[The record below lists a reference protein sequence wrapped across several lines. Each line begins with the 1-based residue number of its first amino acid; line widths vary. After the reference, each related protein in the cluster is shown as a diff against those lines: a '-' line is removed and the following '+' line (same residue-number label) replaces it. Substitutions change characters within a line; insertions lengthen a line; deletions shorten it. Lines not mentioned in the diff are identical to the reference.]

1 MIGSGAGNAED
12 AARQRKWMA
21 ALTRASMPPR
31 DTTLKSGPVSVSTV
45 GLGHAKDE
53 HITPS
58 IIGTQGWSTRVP
70 DARVG
75 AHLSGIPDS
84 TSALPRHEYRL
95 RPHDVTAYC
104 PPISPRRGT
113 STESFDAYFQ
123 RHLPDAPAEEAP
135 PPASRGGRTAPRASP
150 RGPRVTAEE
159 ELAMGWLE
167 NLSAEEIVRASR
179 FGLLLPP
186 KGEKRQPS
194 ATMQPG
200 AYRPSAMLKFPS

>member
-31 DTTLKSGPVSVSTV
+31 DTSLKSGPVSVSTV

-58 IIGTQGWSTRVP
+58 IIGTLGWSTRVP

-113 STESFDAYFQ
+113 STESVDAYFQ
-123 RHLPDAPAEEAP
+123 RHLPDAPAEEAVRRICS
-135 PPASRGGRTAPRASP
+135 ASGTAGGRRRDPSHLWLAWATPVSHRSS
-150 RGPRVTAEE
+150 RSLGP
-159 ELAMGWLE
+159 W
-167 NLSAEEIVRASR
+167 
-179 FGLLLPP
+179 
-186 KGEKRQPS
+186 
-194 ATMQPG
+194 
-200 AYRPSAMLKFPS
+200 

>member
-31 DTTLKSGPVSVSTV
+31 DTSLKAGPVSVSTV

-135 PPASRGGRTAPRASP
+135 PPPSDLDRA
-150 RGPRVTAEE
+150 
-159 ELAMGWLE
+159 
-167 NLSAEEIVRASR
+167 LSAMSGAVAEIDAKQYKIDLQFVGEEQ
-179 FGLLLPP
+179 
-186 KGEKRQPS
+186 KQ
-194 ATMQPG
+194 
-200 AYRPSAMLKFPS
+200 AYVENYLD